1 MGIYCITN
9 SANGKSYIGK
19 SNDIDRRRTQHFSA
33 LGNNEHDNEEMQ
45 KDYNKYGN
53 DCFEFSVLE
62 TVEDEYKLD
71 YIEDYYIKKFDSFV
85 NGYNR
90 CRGNIKSVLSTDSF
104 SRKPTFE
111 KGYFTCEKITNDGEK
126 YSLQDFFLFHNRNF
140 SEIDIEGYLKMY
152 ANENT
157 NFYVKTKNSFT
168 NISRKD
174 IFDYFTL
181 YEIFTTNLKVSDQF
195 MTYAHRLFDEGQDLL
210 NKWDKYIEDRIEYI
224 NSCES
229 VLELKKY
236 ISKGNDIIEKIIE
249 LIKRGNGHFSER
261 CEEVFDH
268 EISVYIKNTRG
279 FDDYFL
285 LRYENSEFED
295 IKECI

>member
-9 SANGKSYIGK
+9 SVNGKSYIGK